1 MTKGFYW
8 HVHHNQLFEWCFDEQ
23 ERRERIRL
31 NKPEDEIETR
41 LRLMKPII
49 GSIPPPII
57 EARKA
62 HDKARK
68 AYDKA
73 GQAYDRA
80 WFAYVNVQQAYDR
93 AWFAYVNAQAL
104 CASEVIALHA
114 QECPGCPWDGKTI
127 FPTSRND

>member
-49 GSIPPPII
+49 GSSMWRLTVGMLII
-57 EARKA
+57 LFFHLGDMSLR
-62 HDKARK
+62 
-68 AYDKA
+68 
-73 GQAYDRA
+73 
-80 WFAYVNVQQAYDR
+80 
-93 AWFAYVNAQAL
+93 
-104 CASEVIALHA
+104 
-114 QECPGCPWDGKTI
+114 
-127 FPTSRND
+127 